1 MNNWNSGSSHLCA
14 NTTFL
19 YGISIWCLL
28 NWRPHPGVDPWR
40 SSFGKGKPRQSNS
53 KLTGQPGACYVL
65 SRCRCSWGKFGELSP
80 SDHRGTRGRQCK
92 GPDLCSP
99 VPETNGSKGGSC
111 WDDTR
116 YYSFQL
122 SSHRSQRKLICYLWL
137 ILKHLEYGALYIILF
152 IPQSSF
158 WWWGPHCR
166 RDIIMGYI
174 CATPKQYIDLV
185 FIWSCTQGLCIISYL
200 RSFYKNCV
208 KRPSLLQ

>member
-1 MNNWNSGSSHLCA
+1 MALGRDSNFNLIKVIKIITKTTSFLFFLHFGWHMMNNWNSGSSHLCT

-28 NWRPHPGVDPWR
+28 NWRPHHTKVLTPEDLAV
-40 SSFGKGKPRQSNS
+40 KGKPRQSNS

-80 SDHRGTRGRQCK
+80 SDHRGTPRKAMQGSRFM
-92 GPDLCSP
+92 LICSGDK
-99 VPETNGSKGGSC
+99 NGSKGGSC

-137 ILKHLEYGALYIILF
+137 ILG
-152 IPQSSF
+152 
-158 WWWGPHCR
+158 
-166 RDIIMGYI
+166 
-174 CATPKQYIDLV
+174 T
-185 FIWSCTQGLCIISYL
+185 
-200 RSFYKNCV
+200 
-208 KRPSLLQ
+208 